1 MTIHVNDRDDEET
14 VIIDYDYHKD
24 LYYDKEIEFIHQHL
38 LSLLWHALDNPG
50 KRIYTIEML
59 PESEKRKVLYE
70 FNNTEA
76 DYPKDK
82 TIHQLFEQQ
91 VTKTPDN
98 TALICEDKSIT
109 YRQLNERANSL
120 AVLLR
125 EKGIKPGDVIA
136 IMVRRSIEMV
146 IGMLAVL
153 KAGAAYLP
161 IDKELPDERINYMI
175 KNSESKVILTDNTT
189 IYRFTEYDKINIQC
203 EEHYNFKK
211 EDLANINN
219 VRDLAYVL
227 YTSGTTGEPKGVMI
241 EHTSL
246 VNFVYAVT
254 KFMDFSTDSI
264 VLSYTSFC
272 FDIFIFEIFTS
283 LLTGA
288 KIILANETEQKIPR
302 YTCSLINK
310 HRVNKILTTP
320 SKIKLFL
327 TDNENIK
334 MLESIREIMVGGEVF
349 PPELL
354 KLLKNNLNAK
364 IINGYGPTETTIG
377 VSFKVFDNDNRIT
390 IGKPISNVK
399 LYVLDKH
406 KNLLPIGIPGE
417 LYIGGLCLGRGYIN
431 NDELTNKVFIRN
443 PFNTNEILYK
453 TGDIVKWCSKG
464 EIEFLGRVDTQIK
477 IRGYRIEL
485 DEIKNQLLK
494 IEGIDDAAV
503 VKLQKDGNEVICAY
517 IIKNPKIKIAPNRIR
532 NHLVKYLPKYMIPSY
547 FVEVERI
554 PINASGKI
562 DLKKLPKPLNEQKK
576 ERILKPKND
585 IEYEV
590 LNIWKDVLKKENIST
605 NQNLYDAGGDS
616 LSIINI
622 ISQVYSKFN
631 VEIPLNDINKMDTV
645 IKMALYIK
653 KNKDKSIIKHRNDRI
668 VLLKKVR
675 DSKNN
680 LFLIHAGNGEVN
692 NYKKLSDYLNAACWG
707 IRFGTSGAA
716 PQNIT
721 INQIA
726 REYVNMIKEL
736 QPNEPYLLGGWCIG
750 GTIAFEMANI
760 LEQMGDRVNLVCLF
774 NSISVKNWSDIK
786 PFSFD
791 TEMHLIRSF
800 FDNEIDRQVE
810 NHKDINELWKF
821 VSDKKIEKTSVINQL
836 PDEVRDAIPGL
847 ERIQTIDMFMYINR
861 IRTLHQ
867 ARALY
872 KPQRA
877 LNAQI
882 VFLNAVYDKI
892 ISDKEL
898 NINTWNSYCNTE
910 IIRIDLPSNHYTL
923 FEEPVVYELA
933 SKINEIIAKKD

>member
-1 MTIHVNDRDDEET
+1 LTIHVNDRDDEET

-153 KAGAAYLP
+153 KAGAAFLP

-254 KFMDFSTDSI
+254 KFMDFSSDSI

-327 TDNENIK
+327 TENENIK

-364 IINGYGPTETTIG
+364 IINGYGPTETTTLRTISGLKKPTSGTIFFNGNDITSASAQDRVRMGISLSPEGRRIFSSLTVLENLELGAYLRRDKAEIKKDISIVYERFPILKDRRKQAAGTLSGGEQQMLAIG
-377 VSFKVFDNDNRIT
+377 RALMSR
-390 IGKPISNVK
+390 PK
-399 LYVLDKH
+399 L
-406 KNLLPIGIPGE
+406 
-417 LYIGGLCLGRGYIN
+417 LCLDEPSMGLAPLLVQEIFDIIRDIN
-431 NDELTNKVFIRN
+431 QKGT
-443 PFNTNEILYK
+443 TIL
-453 TGDIVKWCSKG
+453 
-464 EIEFLGRVDTQIK
+464 
-477 IRGYRIEL
+477 
-485 DEIKNQLLK
+485 
-494 IEGIDDAAV
+494 
-503 VKLQKDGNEVICAY
+503 
-517 IIKNPKIKIAPNRIR
+517 
-532 NHLVKYLPKYMIPSY
+532 LV
-547 FVEVERI
+547 EQ
-554 PINASGKI
+554 NASMALQIANRAYVMETG
-562 DLKKLPKPLNEQKK
+562 
-576 ERILKPKND
+576 
-585 IEYEV
+585 
-590 LNIWKDVLKKENIST
+590 T
-605 NQNLYDAGGDS
+605 
-616 LSIINI
+616 
-622 ISQVYSKFN
+622 
-631 VEIPLNDINKMDTV
+631 IPLSGTGADLMRSED
-645 IKMALYIK
+645 IK
-653 KNKDKSIIKHRNDRI
+653 K
-668 VLLKKVR
+668 
-675 DSKNN
+675 
-680 LFLIHAGNGEVN
+680 A
-692 NYKKLSDYLNAACWG
+692 Y
-707 IRFGTSGAA
+707 
-716 PQNIT
+716 
-721 INQIA
+721 
-726 REYVNMIKEL
+726 
-736 QPNEPYLLGGWCIG
+736 LGG
-750 GTIAFEMANI
+750 
-760 LEQMGDRVNLVCLF
+760 
-774 NSISVKNWSDIK
+774 
-786 PFSFD
+786 
-791 TEMHLIRSF
+791 
-800 FDNEIDRQVE
+800 
-810 NHKDINELWKF
+810 
-821 VSDKKIEKTSVINQL
+821 
-836 PDEVRDAIPGL
+836 
-847 ERIQTIDMFMYINR
+847 
-861 IRTLHQ
+861 
-867 ARALY
+867 
-872 KPQRA
+872 
-877 LNAQI
+877 
-882 VFLNAVYDKI
+882 
-892 ISDKEL
+892 
-898 NINTWNSYCNTE
+898 
-910 IIRIDLPSNHYTL
+910 
-923 FEEPVVYELA
+923 
-933 SKINEIIAKKD
+933 

>member
-1 MTIHVNDRDDEET
+1 
-14 VIIDYDYHKD
+14 
-24 LYYDKEIEFIHQHL
+24 
-38 LSLLWHALDNPG
+38 
-50 KRIYTIEML
+50 
-59 PESEKRKVLYE
+59 
-70 FNNTEA
+70 
-76 DYPKDK
+76 
-82 TIHQLFEQQ
+82 
-91 VTKTPDN
+91 
-98 TALICEDKSIT
+98 
-109 YRQLNERANSL
+109 
-120 AVLLR
+120 
-125 EKGIKPGDVIA
+125 
-136 IMVRRSIEMV
+136 
-146 IGMLAVL
+146 
-153 KAGAAYLP
+153 
-161 IDKELPDERINYMI
+161 
-175 KNSESKVILTDNTT
+175 
-189 IYRFTEYDKINIQC
+189 
-203 EEHYNFKK
+203 
-211 EDLANINN
+211 
-219 VRDLAYVL
+219 
-227 YTSGTTGEPKGVMI
+227 
-241 EHTSL
+241 
-246 VNFVYAVT
+246 
-254 KFMDFSTDSI
+254 
-264 VLSYTSFC
+264 
-272 FDIFIFEIFTS
+272 
-283 LLTGA
+283 
-288 KIILANETEQKIPR
+288 
-302 YTCSLINK
+302 
-310 HRVNKILTTP
+310 
-320 SKIKLFL
+320 
-327 TDNENIK
+327 
-334 MLESIREIMVGGEVF
+334 
-349 PPELL
+349 
-354 KLLKNNLNAK
+354 
-364 IINGYGPTETTIG
+364 
-377 VSFKVFDNDNRIT
+377 
-390 IGKPISNVK
+390 
-399 LYVLDKH
+399 
-406 KNLLPIGIPGE
+406 
-417 LYIGGLCLGRGYIN
+417 
-431 NDELTNKVFIRN
+431 
-443 PFNTNEILYK
+443 
-453 TGDIVKWCSKG
+453 
-464 EIEFLGRVDTQIK
+464 
-477 IRGYRIEL
+477 
-485 DEIKNQLLK
+485 
-494 IEGIDDAAV
+494 
-503 VKLQKDGNEVICAY
+503 
-517 IIKNPKIKIAPNRIR
+517 
-532 NHLVKYLPKYMIPSY
+532 
-547 FVEVERI
+547 
-554 PINASGKI
+554 
-562 DLKKLPKPLNEQKK
+562 
-576 ERILKPKND
+576 
-585 IEYEV
+585 
-590 LNIWKDVLKKENIST
+590 LKKENIST

-631 VEIPLNDINKMDTV
+631 FEIPLNDINKMDTV